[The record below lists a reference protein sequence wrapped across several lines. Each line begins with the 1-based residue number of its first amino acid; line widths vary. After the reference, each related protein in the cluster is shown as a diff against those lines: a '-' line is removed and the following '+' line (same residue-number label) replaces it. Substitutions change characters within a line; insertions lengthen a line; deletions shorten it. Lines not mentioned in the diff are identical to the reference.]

1 MLNPLCDASGWE
13 GGKAPARPR
22 SSLPTT
28 LVRFARRTSPP
39 FKYGQIGMFVPAN
52 TNAGVV
58 AAVASAFDARL
69 ATDEFSPASV
79 SEILLVA
86 VRDQTP
92 HPHLLKIIA

>member
-1 MLNPLCDASGWE
+1 
-13 GGKAPARPR
+13 
-22 SSLPTT
+22 
-28 LVRFARRTSPP
+28 
-39 FKYGQIGMFVPAN
+39 MFVPAN